1 VGHPWTARFRAAAAP
16 SARVA
21 LFIGRQ
27 PGWALKAA
35 AVAATAVLLSI
46 AALLVVPAVLVGMI
60 VLLIAGGI
68 IRLRGL
74 LGRALPRRD
83 GRENVRV
90 IVRHGP

>member
-1 VGHPWTARFRAAAAP
+1 M
-16 SARVA
+16 
-21 LFIGRQ
+21 LIGRQ

-35 AVAATAVLLSI
+35 ALAAAGVLVAI
-46 AALLVVPAVLVGMI
+46 AALLVVPAVLVGLL
-60 VLLIAGGI
+60 VLLVAGGI
-68 IRLRGL
+68 LRLRGL